1 MRGHRRRVRAAARHR
16 EPDAGRRRGRAGHPG
31 RQGGPGRQRHLRLGS
46 RRRRGHRARVR
57 PGGPGLAAAAALPP
71 LAPVPDRVLRVGR
84 GLRPGHLEADRLHD
98 HPGAAH
104 HPGRGGHGRR
114 AARAHDPDHL
124 AGHRRRV
131 RQQGAGLPRV
141 RVLDPGLDPAGAAG
155 QVDRGQVRQPDL
167 HPLRPGHL
175 PGRRDGAAPG
185 RQDPGRPDAHPG
197 RPRRVLLRRPAQQV
211 QDRADALGVRRLR
224 HPGRAH
230 DDARHLHQQGARRGG
245 LPVLVPGHRGHVLP
259 GTDDAGRRPG
269 PGHGP
274 GRVPADELRPR
285 RRLPAP
291 HPVRLPDRLGPVRQ
305 VPGRRPAGHRLR
317 GLPAS
322 SRKRP
327 GPGAGCS
334 ASASPP

>member
-31 RQGGPGRQRHLRLGS
+31 RQAGAGRQRHLRLGS
-46 RRRRGHRARVR
+46 RRRRGYRARIR
-57 PGGPGLAAAAALPP
+57 RGGPGLAAATALPP
-71 LAPVPDRVLRVGR
+71 LAPVADRVLRIGR
-84 GLRPGHLEADRLHD
+84 GLRPGDLETDRLHD

-104 HPGRGGHGRR
+104 HPGRGRARR
-114 AARAHDPDHL
+114 RTARAHDPDHL

-131 RQQGAGLPRV
+131 RQQGARLPRL

-155 QVDRGQVRQPDL
+155 EVDRGQVRQPDL
-167 HPLRPGHL
+167 HPLRAGHL
-175 PGRRDGAAPG
+175 PGRRDRTAPG

-197 RPRRVLLRRPAQQV
+197 RPRRVLLRCPAQQV

-230 DDARHLHQQGARRGG
+230 DDARHLHQQGTRRGG

-259 GTDDAGRRPG
+259 GTHDAGRRPG

-305 VPGRRPAGHRLR
+305 MPGRRPAGHRLR
-317 GLPAS
+317 GFPGQAG
-322 SRKRP
+322 RGP
-327 GPGAGCS
+327 GPCRCS